1 MLKENESENQ
11 NREWKENLMFP
22 IKYLLLN
29 APNKIL

>member
-1 MLKENESENQ
+1 MLKENESE